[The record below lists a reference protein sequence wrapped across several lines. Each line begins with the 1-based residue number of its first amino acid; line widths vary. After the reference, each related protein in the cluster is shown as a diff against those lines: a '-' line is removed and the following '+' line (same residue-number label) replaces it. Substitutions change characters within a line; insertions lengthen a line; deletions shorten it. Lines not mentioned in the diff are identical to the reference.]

1 MRGSTPFMGTPRLD
15 HDDRPDPDRRI
26 ERGPEMELV
35 RRVGT
40 TFGGDDAPED
50 WCAHAVLI

>member
-1 MRGSTPFMGTPRLD
+1 MLRQHAVHGTRRLD

-35 RRVGT
+35 RRIGP